1 MDWLMVMAAATVAQA
16 PVPAVA
22 TLDGR
27 TLAPAA
33 VTAEVERLRLAA
45 GVPGLAVAVIADGRP
60 VLVQG
65 FGQREVAKDLPVT
78 PDSVFAGA
86 SLTKAAFA
94 YMVMQLVDEGK
105 IDLDT
110 PIARYL
116 PKPLPDYE
124 RYADLAGDPR
134 WQKLTF
140 RMLLAHTT
148 GFANYAFLEPDE
160 KLRIHWEP
168 GSRYGYSGEGINLAQ
183 FVLEQGF
190 GLDVGAEMQRR
201 VFVPL
206 GMTRTSMTWRDDF
219 EDNFVAGYDA
229 DGKRLGHKVRQRGRA
244 AGSMDTTPADYARFL
259 AAVAAGKGLSPGARA
274 EMLKTQIAID
284 SEAQFP
290 TLDPRRTDRWRGI
303 GLGYGLGW
311 GRFDTRWGPAFFK
324 EGHDDVA
331 ANYSICVDAK
341 AGTRCV
347 LLMANSLNA
356 EAIFAP
362 LVDYLMGPVGLPVE
376 WEVYPPAPAMKK

>member
-1 MDWLMVMAAATVAQA
+1 MGVMVMMAAAALANA
-16 PVPAVA
+16 PVVT

-27 TLAPAA
+27 TLTPAA
-33 VTAEVERLRLAA
+33 VTAEVERWRTAA
-45 GVPGLAVAVIADGRP
+45 KVPGLGVAIVEDGRV
-60 VLVQG
+60 VLVEG

-78 PDSVFAGA
+78 PYSVFAGA

-116 PKPLPDYE
+116 PKPLPAYE
-124 RYADLAGDPR
+124 PYAALVDDPR
-134 WQKLTF
+134 WQALTF
-140 RMLLAHTT
+140 RTLLAHTT
-148 GFANYAFLEPDE
+148 GFANFAWLEPDE
-160 KLRIHWEP
+160 KLRIHWQP
-168 GSRYGYSGEGINLAQ
+168 GTRYGYSGEGINLAQ
-183 FVLEQGF
+183 FVLEQGM

-201 VFVPL
+201 VFTPL

-219 EDNFVAGYDA
+219 ETNFVAGYDA
-229 DGKRLGHKVRQRGRA
+229 DGKRLGHKVRQRVRA

-259 AAVAAGKGLSPGARA
+259 AAVSTGKGLSPAARA
-274 EMLKTQIAID
+274 EMVKTQITID
-284 SEAQFP
+284 SEVQFP

-311 GRFDTRWGPAFFK
+311 GRFDTRWGPAIFK

-341 AGTRCV
+341 GGTRCV

-362 LVDYLMGPVGLPVE
+362 LVDYLLGPVGLPVE
-376 WEVYPPAPAMKK
+376 WEVFPPAPVLKD

>member
-1 MDWLMVMAAATVAQA
+1 MSWLMMMAAATVAQA
-16 PVPAVA
+16 PVPAVT

-33 VTAEVERLRLAA
+33 VSAEVERLRLAA

-65 FGQREVAKDLPVT
+65 HGLREVAKDLPVT
-78 PDSVFAGA
+78 PDSVFTGA
-86 SLTKAAFA
+86 SLTKATFA

-134 WQKLTF
+134 WQALTF
-140 RMLLAHTT
+140 RMLLSHTT
-148 GFANYAFLEPDE
+148 GFANYAWLEPDE
-160 KLRIHWEP
+160 KLRIHWQP

-183 FVLEQGF
+183 FVLEEGF

-201 VFVPL
+201 VFTPL
-206 GMTRTSMTWRDDF
+206 GMATTSMTWRDDF
-219 EDNFVAGYDA
+219 ERNFVAGYDA
-229 DGKRLGHKVRQRGRA
+229 DGKRLGHKVRQRVRA
-244 AGSMDTTPADYARFL
+244 AGSMDTTPGDYARFL
-259 AAVAAGKGLSPGARA
+259 AAVSTGKGLSPAARA

-284 SEAQFP
+284 SEVQFP

-311 GRFDTRWGPAFFK
+311 GRFETRWGPAWFK
-324 EGHDDVA
+324 EGHDDGA
-331 ANYSICVDAK
+331 ANYAICVDAK
-341 AGTRCV
+341 AGSRCV
-347 LLMANSLNA
+347 LVMASSLNG

-362 LVDYLMGPVGLPVE
+362 LVDYLLGPVGLPVE
-376 WEVYPPAPAMKK
+376 WEVFPPAPK